1 MKKQLTLSVA
11 STALILGMLT
21 GCTSSPSDSN
31 PTDPNPSET
40 NSSSSTIGLEATSQ
54 YLEAFT
60 YLGYNLPEGTEKAS
74 REQVLLAG
82 WTAREYVY
90 AALENPYLIAGYW
103 AQDNYL
109 SSGVEEITVNLSG
122 TAKKEFL
129 NNNTV
134 LKESPLSSE
143 GISSTRSLSQIMF
156 MPTTNEELTLDPT
169 CYDTWEL
176 GSCRKDEVAISN
188 MSARDG
194 KKDGSVIISLEAK
207 ATPLFNDYQGV
218 IIEPRIYQYEFTL
231 EETNPPTSTDTKV
244 PIYTINSI
252 NGSLVINPT
261 EKLF

>member
-1 MKKQLTLSVA
+1 MKKQLMLSVA
-11 STALILGMLT
+11 GAALILSILT
-21 GCTSSPSDSN
+21 GCTSSPIDSN

-40 NSSSSTIGLEATSQ
+40 ANSSSIIGVETTYQ

-90 AALENPYLIAGYW
+90 AALEDPYLIAGYW
-103 AQDNYL
+103 KKDNYL
-109 SSGVEEITVNLSG
+109 SSGVEKITVNLSG
-122 TAKKEFL
+122 TAKEEFL
-129 NNNTV
+129 NNNTI

-143 GISSTRSLSQIMF
+143 GVSSTSALSQIMF
-156 MPTTNEELTLDPT
+156 MPTINEELTLDST

-188 MSARDG
+188 VSASDG
-194 KKDGSVIISLEAK
+194 EKDGSVIIRLEAK

-231 EETNPPTSTDTKV
+231 EETNPPASADTKV
-244 PIYTINSI
+244 PIYTITSI